1 MNLTQLGAIL
11 VVKLA
16 GTYWMTLKVVKKTQN
31 KTKAQP
37 KGKTKKKKKLLWEIK
52 NCDFLEPK

>member
-16 GTYWMTLKVVKKTQN
+16 GTYWMTLKVVKKQN
-31 KTKAQP
+31 KTKVQP
-37 KGKTKKKKKLLWEIK
+37 KGKKKRKKKSVTG
-52 NCDFLEPK
+52 D

>member
-16 GTYWMTLKVVKKTQN
+16 GTYWMTLKVVKKQ
-31 KTKAQP
+31 KQKYSQ
-37 KGKTKKKKKLLWEIK
+37 KVKKKKKVLWEIK